1 MTPYYAVIFRSERT
15 EENKEYAEIAHLLEE
30 LAKKQ
35 PGYID
40 FVSGSGLNNISISYW
55 EDLEAVKRWKNNA
68 THQLAIKKGK
78 DEWYKFYKVEIA
90 LIERAYEWNREQ

>member
-1 MTPYYAVIFRSERT
+1 MKPYYAVIFRSERMA
-15 EENKEYAEIAHLLEE
+15 ENKEYSELAILLED

-35 PGYID
+35 PGYLD

-55 EDLEAVKRWKNNA
+55 QDLESVKRWRNNA
-68 THQLAIKKGK
+68 THQLAMKKGK

-90 LIERAYEWNREQ
+90 VIERAYEWKREQ